1 MLLPQ
6 NVPKKKARPGS
17 RGTFQAVSPTWVRG
31 MTGAKGAA
39 CSERDGVIVP
49 RKRQL
54 PDAGIALVTRGGPSF
69 LAHSV
74 VVAYIAEV
82 VKKN

>member
-1 MLLPQ
+1 MNWAEQ
-6 NVPKKKARPGS
+6 RARATP
-17 RGTFQAVSPTWVRG
+17 WV

-49 RKRQL
+49 RKCQW

-69 LAHSV
+69 WAHSV
-74 VVAYIAEV
+74 VVAYIAKM
-82 VKKN
+82 VKKNYLLLFLWDERLWLL